1 MYKVEFMEEIKM
13 DFQKYDDIFNKDN
26 YPEFDEI
33 IISGE
38 VMYVPNDDKPC
49 ICLSGKKYKDC
60 CKKDIEDT
68 KKNRKVKDVKE
79 ELEQLYFQKDSKLIS
94 SKVEKKSVE
103 KKNISYCSAWKI
115 FGDCD
120 TDNNNIRS
128 HTLSRGNV
136 LQNLSGDGNDSVT
149 RFNDHKVADVENI
162 RDNISQYFTNVFIED
177 ASVTVSFCKNHDV
190 ELFVD
195 IETYGNTEYKKTDI
209 QNLEYSLKAVSF
221 DIYYKIMNISYM
233 AKLINENRNVACNDD
248 GTYSSYFNDYYYDQ
262 KTLFDIYPLM
272 LKILSEIKN
281 LKEKNVNPK
290 LKSVCFELPVNKVNF
305 SCSEVIYEWQTY
317 CFVNVINSKKPY
329 IIISY
334 YEKDSL
340 NKLNELNELKSKFE
354 SLNFNKELQ
363 INCLSEF
370 IIILLMNAQNIYF
383 NNEAFEKL
391 SDEEKLYLYVVHREG
406 TDGIKDQ
413 VQKNNNRKLIDV
425 LFPI

>member
-1 MYKVEFMEEIKM
+1 M

-26 YPEFDEI
+26 YPEFEKI
-33 IISGE
+33 MISGE
-38 VMYVPNDDKPC
+38 VTYVPKDDKPC
-49 ICLSGKKYKDC
+49 ICLSGQKYKDC
-60 CKKDIEDT
+60 CKKDIDET
-68 KKNRKVKDVKE
+68 KKNRKVKDIKE
-79 ELEQLYFQKDSKLIS
+79 ELRQLYFQKDSKLIS

-103 KKNISYCSAWKI
+103 KKNVSYCSACKI

-120 TDNNNIRS
+120 TNNNNTRS
-128 HTLSRGNV
+128 HTLSRGNI
-136 LQNLSGDGNDSVT
+136 LQNLSGDGNDSVA

-162 RDNISQYFTNVFIED
+162 SDNISQYFTNVFIED
-177 ASVTVSFCKNHDV
+177 ASVTVLFCKKHDV

-195 IETYGNTEYKKTDI
+195 IETDGNTEYKKTDI

-233 AKLINENRNVACNDD
+233 AKLINENRNVVYNYD
-248 GTYSSYFNDYYYDQ
+248 GKYSSYFKDYYYA
-262 KTLFDIYPLM
+262 KKALFDIYPLM
-272 LKILSEIKN
+272 LKILSEIKD
-281 LKEKNVNPK
+281 LKEKSVKPK
-290 LKSVCFELPVNKVNF
+290 LKSVCFELPVDKVNF

-329 IIISY
+329 VIISY
-334 YEKDSL
+334 YEEDSF
-340 NKLNELNELKSKFE
+340 NKLNGLNELKSKFQ
-354 SLNFNKELQ
+354 SLNLNKKLQ

-370 IIILLMNAQNIYF
+370 IIMLLMNAQNIYF

-406 TDGIKDQ
+406 TYEIPDQ
-413 VQKNNNRKLIDV
+413 IQKNNNIKLMDV